1 MASEEGGDKMSLYEN
16 LSNVDILAPIQGK
29 FKVDFDKDGNP
40 KIYLRPM
47 LELNSPWI
55 STIKNPDR
63 ACDLWRTYF
72 FNYSLI
78 PQGCRNCFKVVMV
91 VPTLKELFKVLE
103 YQRKHE
109 DNSKCGLEKRVYT
122 GKLGLY
128 GAYWYTPMSEGLE
141 GARKL
146 WKRLSNDF
154 PSNEVILK
162 KGCTEFENAFPP
174 SDMWNDFAEKLQW
187 DLKEALLDTLFEPD
201 PMVLKIEMNTPKMLE
216 VHIMRSWIEW
226 AFEHNDKTY
235 LNYVDKPFKQELMTY
250 HKSIHNNKDYTCSN
264 YERVQE
270 RVKYDTSNGSGQ
282 QSERKA
288 SLIQGLP
295 ES

>member
-1 MASEEGGDKMSLYEN
+1 MSLYEN
-16 LSNVDILAPIQGK
+16 LSMADILAPIQGK
-29 FKVDFDKDGNP
+29 FNIDFDKDGNP
-40 KIYLRPM
+40 KIRLKPM
-47 LELNSPWI
+47 LEINTPWL
-55 STIKNPDR
+55 STIKTPDR
-63 ACDLWRTYF
+63 ACDLWRVYF
-72 FNYSLI
+72 FNYNII

-91 VPTLKELFKVLE
+91 VPTLKELFKVLD
-103 YQRKHE
+103 YQQSHS
-109 DNSKCGLEKRVYT
+109 DNCKCGLEKRVYT

-128 GAYWYTPMSEGLE
+128 GAYWYAPMKEGLE

-146 WKRLSNDF
+146 WKRIDADF
-154 PSNEVILK
+154 PSYGAILK

-174 SDMWNDFAEKLQW
+174 SDSWDDYARLRQW
-187 DLKEALLDTLFEPD
+187 DLQESLLDTLFEPD
-201 PMVLKIEMNTPKMLE
+201 PMALKIEMNTPKMLE

-235 LNYVDKPFKQELMTY
+235 LEYVDKPFKQDLMYY

-295 ES
+295 EN